1 MTKEYKTLERQK
13 KNNPSV
19 RALPDDDTL
28 GVGASHMMSDHRIL
42 ANNLMDSLP
51 RQIKLICDLAKR
63 LSAAVEFHD
72 SDIPVRVSGRT
83 RTQRP
88 PLPSTQRF
96 KRSDARGGELPFPSA
111 LTKIS
116 NPRAKRD
123 FHFADKL
130 SVDGRDSEVAFPLA
144 ETIECFKGQFKPRDV
159 VHVKDN
165 SKQVRSARNNSLV
178 F

>member
-1 MTKEYKTLERQK
+1 MEMQK

-19 RALPDDDTL
+19 RADLVSPSTD
-28 GVGASHMMSDHRIL
+28 GVGASHISDQRVL
-42 ANNLMDSLP
+42 ANNLMDTLAA
-51 RQIKLICDLAKR
+51 QIKLVCDLAER
-63 LSAAVEFHD
+63 LAAAVEFHN

-83 RTQRP
+83 RAQRS
-88 PLPSTQRF
+88 PLPSAERF
-96 KRSDARGGELPFPSA
+96 KNGDARGSKLPFATA
-111 LTKIS
+111 LPKVT

-123 FHFADKL
+123 FQVAEKL
-130 SVDGRDSEVAFPLA
+130 SVRGRDSEVAFPLA

-165 SKQVRSARNNSLV
+165 SKEVPSARLNPLR